1 MRKAKSA
8 KGLAATVHRSP
19 HLYGLLQSS
28 PKSHSRNNNW
38 CPVATPVDQRAVP
51 QHTQQSALRAPHF
64 RREVAVNKSA
74 EYLSLRNLYVH
85 PLRFHIS
92 VITGLIERHHEADI
106 VQQQFIQIALPAARC
121 RHFLESKEHKSEA
134 HRIGQDVASKGV
146 NYVLAESQSIHHP
159 GQLFCNGHTINKA
172 HDTPRDCSRHKLALD
187 FPLCVRFRNTKL
199 DNLVCLVPVPVDI
212 SSHVHAGKV
221 VFGTVVCLV

>member
-106 VQQQFIQIALPAARC
+106 VQQQIALPAARC
-121 RHFLESKEHKSEA
+121 RHFLESKEDKSKA
-134 HRIGQDVASKGV
+134 HRIGQDVASKVRQTCLGRIAI
-146 NYVLAESQSIHHP
+146 NPSPCQP
-159 GQLFCNGHTINKA
+159 FGNG
-172 HDTPRDCSRHKLALD
+172 PHK
-187 FPLCVRFRNTKL
+187 
-199 DNLVCLVPVPVDI
+199 I
-212 SSHVHAGKV
+212 GS
-221 VFGTVVCLV
+221 